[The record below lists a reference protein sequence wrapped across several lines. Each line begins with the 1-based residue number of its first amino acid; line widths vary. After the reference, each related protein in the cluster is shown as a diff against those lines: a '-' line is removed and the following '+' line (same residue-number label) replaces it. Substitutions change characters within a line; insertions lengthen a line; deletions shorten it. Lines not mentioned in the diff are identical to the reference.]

1 MAGDEVVKA
10 EAGRGEEEGGKM
22 FKCELCG
29 EKQYANMHKLKLW
42 SCEGRKSETCMLSSP
57 RHTSC

>member
-10 EAGRGEEEGGKM
+10 EAGGGEEEGGKM

-29 EKQYANMHKLKLW
+29 KTVCLHA
-42 SCEGRKSETCMLSSP
+42 
-57 RHTSC
+57 